1 MKNPFD
7 NPVAWLDSRSRVRE
21 KRLWILAS
29 FFVAVPLLISLFL
42 VCVVGGGHDDFSPFP
57 DFGLAIAGIAVFAH
71 GALLVLLAALGSA
84 QRISQERERR
94 TLPALVN
101 SPLTARQI
109 ATGKLLGAW
118 RFVAWLAFFTLP
130 FLAASSVWGG
140 LPAWRVLAC
149 WLLDLAAAMAVSSFA
164 LGLSG
169 LFGRSLSAY
178 LATGSFL
185 FLWCAVTPV
194 FFGIVGAFLESK
206 DLIGDQAVLAVSFFH
221 LPLVPQAWLVY
232 ERFGVNCPGWLVFGT
247 ALASWTALAALGRL
261 LAVRGL
267 KREVL

>member
-21 KRLWILAS
+21 RRLWLLAS
-29 FFVAVPLLISLFL
+29 FFVAVPLLISLFI
-42 VCVVGGGHDDFSPFP
+42 VCFAFGLDADSSPFP
-57 DFGLAIAGIAVFAH
+57 ECGLTVSGVAVFAH
-71 GALLVLLAALGSA
+71 GALLVLLAALGAA

-101 SPLTARQI
+101 SPMTAREI

-130 FLAASSVWGG
+130 FLAVSSVWGG

-149 WLLDLAAAMAVSSFA
+149 WLLNLAAALAVSSFA

-169 LFGRSLSAY
+169 LFGSFSFL
-178 LATGSFL
+178 GSFL
-185 FLWCAVTPV
+185 LREQPFKKLLYLVGEMLQSHKIRLCYLYKPFVFLRDLLQTLLDVRQA
-194 FFGIVGAFLESK
+194 GA
-206 DLIGDQAVLAVSFFH
+206 
-221 LPLVPQAWLVY
+221 
-232 ERFGVNCPGWLVFGT
+232 
-247 ALASWTALAALGRL
+247 
-261 LAVRGL
+261 
-267 KREVL
+267 